1 MSRAERLTF
10 EFCDSFPATIRPEV
24 LYVSL
29 LFASAAHLCC
39 CGCRS
44 QIVTPLRPNRWHM
57 TFDGETVSLAPSIGN
72 AGLPCR
78 SHYWIK
84 RNRVIWHDP
93 LTAFDIE
100 RGHSRDGWVEEPTL
114 PEAGGHRH
122 RLRGFWLS
130 WLGRRH

>member
-1 MSRAERLTF
+1 VSRTERLTF
-10 EFCDSFPATIRPEV
+10 EFCDSFPATMHTGV

-29 LFASAAHLCC
+29 LFASASHLCC
-39 CGCRS
+39 CGCGF

-84 RNRVIWHDP
+84 RNRVIWHYP
-93 LTAFDIE
+93 LTAFEIE
-100 RGHSRDGWVEEPTL
+100 RGRSRDGWVEKPTS
-114 PEAGGHRH
+114 PGAGGHRH
-122 RLRGFWLS
+122 RRRCSWLS
-130 WLGRRH
+130 TGP